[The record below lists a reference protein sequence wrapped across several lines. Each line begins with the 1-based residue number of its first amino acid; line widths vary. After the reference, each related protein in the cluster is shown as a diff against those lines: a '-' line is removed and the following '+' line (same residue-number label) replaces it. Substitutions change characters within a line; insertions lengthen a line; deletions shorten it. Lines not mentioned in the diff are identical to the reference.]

1 MKKRKLKF
9 PFKIISIIIL
19 SLTAVFLLVFFSH
32 RYLTTS
38 DYFEV
43 KDSVYFSGR
52 NIFKIKLRQ
61 EAQKMSRIYPDYKKI
76 VLRRVLPDRVVIDF
90 EPRQAVALLRL
101 SDDFYVDR
109 EGVLFRLSRQRQSN
123 SQLPLIV
130 GLGAR
135 IPNPRSGAKYNEEP
149 LQAIL
154 EFINCLK
161 EDRVLSEYIKIQQ
174 ADLTNINDIILFT
187 SVGCKINLGAIGS
200 LDKDLSILRRLISD
214 IKPDLTTVEYID
226 LRFREPVVKYK

>member
-19 SLTAVFLLVFFSH
+19 SLTVVFLLVFFSH

-52 NIFKIKLRQ
+52 NIFKINLRQ
-61 EAQKMSRIYPDYKKI
+61 EAQKMSRVYPDYKKI
-76 VLRRVLPDRVVIDF
+76 VLRRVLPDRIVIDF

-135 IPNPRSGAKYNEEP
+135 IPNPRSGAKYNEES

-154 EFINCLK
+154 EFINHLK

-174 ADLTNINDIILFT
+174 ADLTNINDVILFT
-187 SVGCKINLGAIGS
+187 SAGCKINLGAIGS
-200 LDKDLSILRRLISD
+200 PDKDLSILRRLVSD